1 MKPTKAILNHP
12 QYHINDYNYFKQK
25 GYTNKEILAFW
36 DRDLKEGN
44 APCTLNKYEIN
55 WKEFPNGL

>member
-25 GYTNKEILAFW
+25 GYTNKDILAFW

-44 APCTLNKYEIN
+44 PDD
-55 WKEFPNGL
+55 WKDIDKVC